1 MKKIYNVHTVWI
13 AMMVLTLST
22 YFLGKLNFS
31 GIAPVLILLVIAMI
45 KGTFIIRDFMELKG
59 VSLLW
64 RVIMYG
70 WLTIVCFV
78 IGVTY
83 IESVA

>member
-1 MKKIYNVHTVWI
+1 MKRIYNVHTVWV
-13 AMMVLTLST
+13 AMMILTLST
-22 YFLGKLNFS
+22 YFMGKLNFN
-31 GIAPVLILLVIAMI
+31 GIASVFILLAIVMI

-70 WLTIVCFV
+70 WLFTVCMA
-78 IGVTY
+78 IAITY
-83 IESVA
+83 MISL